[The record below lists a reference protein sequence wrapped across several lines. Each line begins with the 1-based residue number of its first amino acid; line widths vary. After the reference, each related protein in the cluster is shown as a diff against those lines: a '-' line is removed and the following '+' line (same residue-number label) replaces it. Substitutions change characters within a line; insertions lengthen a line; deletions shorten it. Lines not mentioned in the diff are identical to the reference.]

1 MGCYKIGSECCNNC
15 VHWDCHSE
23 RKFIGN
29 PPTEVYTDSNS
40 DKCFLTGR
48 NTLSKNCCGMFKHLG
63 GITRTFAAEQKHAE
77 NDYMSNMLDAC
88 DETSRVFLQGMI
100 GSIRMESAEHI
111 AEIAQNQRRIEAAN
125 SENEKRSI
133 LIRNGMDSNASS
145 EDQQAFEALYRGA
158 CDGDAEGLLYLGEAF
173 RTNRYGAVLDAEKA
187 VKLFKMA
194 ACKGSSGAEHRLAD
208 CYLVGEGV
216 GKDAKIGRA
225 WLARAA
231 EHGDAIAKQ
240 KLMKILEEEKRARL
254 IEEQA
259 ARDRAY
265 QTELAK
271 YVENNGMDPD
281 ASDMAKLL
289 FSAMFESAKDGQVD
303 AQLELADAYANHTKG
318 AIGDKARAL
327 FWYKRAAKQG
337 NAIAQNWVGRY
348 CEMGWGLTEK
358 DFGQAREWYAKSAA
372 QGVSVAQF
380 NLGKIYYFGK
390 GVEKDYEKAVG
401 WFAKAANAGR
411 SDAQLF
417 LGTCYRRGFGVGKDL
432 DRAFELYSKAA
443 EDQREAKF
451 WVGKFH
457 EKGWG
462 SAKKNSTE
470 AFEWYLKSA
479 ESGYA
484 DAICAVGWAYQQ
496 GDGVRQDFG
505 KAAEWFGKGV
515 EKGDGFCA
523 NNLARLYEDGKGVEK
538 NLEKAL
544 ELFEMAVDKKCNR
557 ANYHLGRFYENGL
570 GVDVNVEKAKEY
582 YRRAADKDDG
592 DAKAALERLG

>member
-158 CDGDAEGLLYLGEAF
+158 CDGEAEGLLYLGEAF
-173 RTNRYGAVLDAEKA
+173 RTNRYGAVQDAEKA

-208 CYLVGEGV
+208 CYLAGEGV

-231 EHGDAIAKQ
+231 EHGDVIAKQ
-240 KLMKILEEEKRARL
+240 KLTRMLEEEKRTRL

-303 AQLELADAYANHTKG
+303 AQLELADAYASHTKG

-327 FWYKRAAKQG
+327 FWYKKAAKQG
-337 NAIAQNWVGRY
+337 NAVAQNWVGRY
-348 CEMGWGLTEK
+348 YEMGWGLAEK

-372 QGVSVAQF
+372 QGESVAQF
-380 NLGKIYYFGK
+380 NLGKMYYFGRDT
-390 GVEKDYEKAVG
+390 EKDYAKAVKL
-401 WFAKAANAGR
+401 FAKAAAGGR
-411 SDAQLF
+411 TDAKVF
-417 LGTCYRRGFGVGKDL
+417 LGTCYRRGLGVEKCL
-432 DRAFELYSKAA
+432 NKAFQLYTEASK
-443 EDQREAKF
+443 DQREAQF
-451 WVGKFH
+451 WIGRFH

-462 SAKKNSTE
+462 GVEKNAVS
-470 AFEWYLKSA
+470 AFEWYMKSA
-479 ESGYA
+479 ELGDV
-484 DAICAVGWAYQQ
+484 DAICAVGWAYQL
-496 GDGVRQDFG
+496 GSGVVQDFS
-505 KAAEWFGKGV
+505 KAVEWFGKGAD
-515 EKGDGFCA
+515 KGDGVCA
-523 NNLARLYEDGKGVEK
+523 NNLARLYEEGKGVARD
-538 NLEKAL
+538 LEKAL
-544 ELFEMAVDKKCNR
+544 ELFQKASEGKCKR
-557 ANYHLGRFYENGL
+557 AFYHLGRFYENGI
-570 GVDVNVEKAKEY
+570 GVDSDIEKAKTY
-582 YRRAADKDDG
+582 FAKAAESGDE